1 MLSAG
6 KRLVELVEDHAVML
20 PDLSGIFL
28 TILRPDDKDREAVPQ
43 DEGKIVRAEI
53 LRKFFLT
60 FRPVDLRPVRE
71 DEHILLSAGQMQISA
86 LVEKTEVS
94 RIEPA
99 VDRRVR
105 DLCLNARSRRGK
117 INIPLHET
125 GRFDAHFPVF
135 LDPYI
140 RIRAGSERIGI
151 LEILRDRDSA

>member
-1 MLSAG
+1 MF
-6 KRLVELVEDHAVML
+6 
-20 PDLSGIFL
+20 PDLPRIFCA
-28 TILRPDDKDREAVPQ
+28 ILCPDDEDRETVPK
-43 DEGKIVRAEI
+43 DERKVVRSEV
-53 LRKFFLT
+53 LRELFLT

-71 DEHILLSAGQMQISA
+71 DEHILLTARQMQISSLIHKA
-86 LVEKTEVS
+86 EVAC
-94 RIEPA
+94 IEPA

-117 INIPLHET
+117 INISLHET